1 MPSCLCV
8 RNACRC
14 PAVRQNFIITGME
27 KRAGESSVGD
37 ESQAELEDRDPHN
50 LNRHLQVPVLCVLYV
65 LVGYCRSGRYTRAR
79 TRINL
84 LGGYVL
90 WLWWILYHAI
100 TRGGGRGLW
109 QTEIYRINWTLTMC
123 TEEFGSIV

>member
-65 LVGYCRSGRYTRAR
+65 LVGYCRSGRYIRAR

-90 WLWWILYHAI
+90 WL
-100 TRGGGRGLW
+100 G
-109 QTEIYRINWTLTMC
+109 EFFTMQLPAGVGAGYDKQRYI
-123 TEEFGSIV
+123 E